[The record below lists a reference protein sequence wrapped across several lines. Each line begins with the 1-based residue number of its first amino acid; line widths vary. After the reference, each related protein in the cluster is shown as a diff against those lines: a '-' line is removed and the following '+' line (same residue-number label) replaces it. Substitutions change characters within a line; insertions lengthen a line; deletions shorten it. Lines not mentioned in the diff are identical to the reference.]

1 MTKTLFFVAFF
12 FSTWLTS
19 AAFAQVPPPAPP
31 QSTPLLLKGAT
42 IHTVT
47 GETIE
52 DGQLLFVD
60 GKISAIGKTVEAPPQ
75 TTVVPF
81 PGQHIYPGMIESYS
95 QIGLTEISSVAAT
108 LDHTETGSINPNV
121 HAQVA
126 INPDSDI
133 IPVTRAGGVLL
144 ALSVPTGG
152 MISGR
157 STVIQL
163 DGWTYEDMTV
173 LPNAALHI
181 NWPSSFRSARRRPV
195 PNEDQT
201 NPDDRTRELRELF
214 DQARN
219 YRQLREQPISGQA
232 LDLRLEG
239 LGDVVT
245 GKIPLMIRADQLAD
259 IQAAVAFAVE
269 QKTRLIILGGYDA
282 PLCADLLKKH
292 DVPVIVSAV
301 YRMPLRKSDPDDQA
315 YTLPAR
321 LQAAGVRFCISS
333 ADRSETWNSR
343 NLPFHAGT
351 AVAFGLSA
359 DEALKA
365 VTIYPAR
372 ILNVADRVGSLEV
385 NKDATV
391 FVSSGDPLDTRSTIN
406 AAFIQGRPVD
416 FSNRQTRLYEKYKLK
431 YEQQKLP
438 ATK

>member
-1 MTKTLFFVAFF
+1 MNKTICFVAIQLLAWMTPVAY
-12 FSTWLTS
+12 S
-19 AAFAQVPPPAPP
+19 QVPPPAPP
-31 QSTPLLLKGAT
+31 QSAPVLLTGAT
-42 IHTVT
+42 IHTIT

-60 GKISAIGKTVEAPPQ
+60 GKIAAVGKTVEAPSQ
-75 TTVVPF
+75 TTAVSF
-81 PGQHIYPGMIESYS
+81 AGQHIYPGMIEAYS
-95 QIGLTEISSVAAT
+95 QIGLTEISSIPAT

-133 IPVTRAGGVLL
+133 IPVTRSGGVLL

-157 STVIQL
+157 STLIQL

-173 LPNAALHI
+173 LPNAALHL
-181 NWPSSFRSARRRPV
+181 NWPSSFRPARRRPV
-195 PNEDQT
+195 PNEDQAS
-201 NPDDRTRELRELF
+201 PDDRIRELRELF
-214 DQARN
+214 EQARN
-219 YRQLREQPISGQA
+219 YRQLREQPSSGQS

-245 GKIPLMIRADQLAD
+245 GKIPLMVRADQLAD

-269 QKTRLIILGGYDA
+269 QKTKLIILGGYDA
-282 PLCADLLKKH
+282 PMCADLLKKH

-301 YRMPLRKSDPDDQA
+301 YRLPLRKSDPDDHA

-321 LQAAGVRFCISS
+321 LQAAGIRFCISS

-365 VTIYPAR
+365 VTLYPAR

-385 NKDATV
+385 GKDATV
-391 FVSSGDPLDTRSTIN
+391 FVSSGDPLDTRSSIT
-406 AAFIQGRPVD
+406 AAFIQGRAVD
-416 FSNRQTRLYEKYKLK
+416 LSNRQTRLYEKYKLK
-431 YEQQKLP
+431 YEQQKP
-438 ATK
+438 ASPK